1 MNYNFLILKSSI
13 ILGSWKFGKA
23 QEKPLLTQKAQVL
36 DLSNYN
42 SSSCRDINKESTM
55 FMECL
60 DLTDAITS
68 PNEDLSCEPQTSTDL
83 STKLLKRKKRT
94 PQKNTSELE
103 HALLDYIH
111 NIKYIN

>member
-1 MNYNFLILKSSI
+1 MERP
-13 ILGSWKFGKA
+13 
-23 QEKPLLTQKAQVL
+23 QEKPLLAQEEQVL

-42 SSSCRDINKESTM
+42 SSSCGDFNEESTV

-60 DLTDAITS
+60 DPTDTITI
-68 PNEDLSCEPQTSTDL
+68 NEDLSCEPQTSTDL

-103 HALLDYIH
+103 HALLDYIQSRPLH
-111 NIKYIN
+111 LLIFTN